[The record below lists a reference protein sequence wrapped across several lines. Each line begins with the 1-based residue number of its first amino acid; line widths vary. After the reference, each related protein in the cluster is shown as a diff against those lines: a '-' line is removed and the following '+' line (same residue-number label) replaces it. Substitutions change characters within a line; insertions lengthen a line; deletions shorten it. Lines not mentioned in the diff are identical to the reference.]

1 MGWLR
6 GLGVGLLVGAV
17 VGCAPTGGRAGGPPA
32 DAGVGGQ
39 DAAASAGNGG
49 TAVVA
54 GPSAGAAAG
63 PLAKI
68 TIALPSVTGV
78 FIPHVLAQQ
87 QGFFREEGL
96 DAELPVMR
104 SNLVTAGLASGEAD
118 YSGVFGPGVRDKLSG
133 MPFRIIGAV
142 VDKSTRWVM
151 AGPEIQ
157 AMEQLR
163 GRAIAVSTIGS
174 GPYNSGV
181 LALEHFG
188 IDPYSEVTWL
198 AAGTPA
204 ERLLAVQQGGAQAS
218 IFSASEVPRAEAL
231 GLTRLLRL
239 EDVVPLPES
248 GVTTTEAKLAGQR
261 PQVKRVLRAMVR
273 ALQFTKN
280 NREGTLPVFMQFLS
294 ISRDEA
300 AEAYDASVYAYS
312 DDGTVSERTLR
323 YAIDAE
329 KQQLKLTADVPTSSI
344 ADFALLHEVLG
355 ELGITPT
362 AGSAR

>member
-1 MGWLR
+1 MQWRRGVVWLVAAA
-6 GLGVGLLVGAV
+6 L
-17 VGCAPTGGRAGGPPA
+17 VGCAAPPSGGSSGAEGRA
-32 DAGVGGQ
+32 
-39 DAAASAGNGG
+39 
-49 TAVVA
+49 A
-54 GPSAGAAAG
+54 GPSGPGAAALVEAGSTTTTG
-63 PLAKI
+63 PAEKVSV
-68 TIALPSVTGV
+68 ALPSVSGV
-78 FIPHVLAQQ
+78 FLPHVLAQQ
-87 QGFFREEGL
+87 KGFFREEGL
-96 DAELPVMR
+96 DVELPVLR

-118 YSGVFGPGVRDKLSG
+118 YSGTFGPAVRDVLAG
-133 MPFRIIGAV
+133 MPFRVVGAV

-151 AGPEIQ
+151 AAPEVQ
-157 AMEQLR
+157 SMEQLR
-163 GRAIAVSTIGS
+163 GKAIAVSTIGS

-204 ERLLAVQQGGAQAS
+204 ERLLAVQQGAALAS

-231 GLTRLLRL
+231 GLARLLRL

-248 GVTTTEAKLAGQR
+248 GIATTETKLASQQ

-273 ALQFTKN
+273 ALQYTKA
-280 NREGTLPVFMQFLS
+280 NREGSLPVFMQFLS
-294 ISRDEA
+294 ITREEA

-323 YAIDAE
+323 YAIEAE
-329 KQQLKLTADVPTSSI
+329 KQQLKLTADVPTSSV
-344 ADFALLHEVLG
+344 ANFTLLHDVLSD
-355 ELGITPT
+355 LGITPT